1 MTEQGRLMK
10 YTVGHYRK
18 EGVTH
23 EDFINWLT
31 KEHLPLAI
39 PIFKRHGIKKY
50 TLVSFPILFEL
61 TFLSA
66 IVPIIIDMNALFSL

>member
-18 EGVTH
+18 EGVTP

-31 KEHLPLAI
+31 KEHLPLAV

-50 TLVSFPILFEL
+50 TLVSLFH
-61 TFLSA
+61 TFQDHKFVCHS
-66 IVPIIIDMNALFSL
+66 SYQY

>member
-10 YTVGHYRK
+10 YTVGHYHK

-50 TLVSFPILFEL
+50 TLVSFFH
-61 TFLSA
+61 TFQAHNFDFHS
-66 IVPIIIDMNALFSL
+66 SCHY